1 MPGAD
6 HATIY
11 NLAEDI
17 VRRTYEKQE
26 VSSKTSKTKK
36 LTTGHYTKIK
46 REHQLLLKPLQ
57 MEK

>member
-11 NLAEDI
+11 NLAEDN

-26 VSSKTSKTKK
+26 VSSKTSKNS
-36 LTTGHYTKIK
+36 GQYTKIK
-46 REHQLLLKPLQ
+46 KRTPASTKSTADAKVE
-57 MEK
+57 M